1 MLPLIQVDVHER
13 GSGIIKMRFAA
24 DSISTS
30 DDGLFLRSAESTA
43 RSSRTCETR
52 YILHLPLK
60 PELSIL
66 IRYTAEP
73 KSPPSAQH
81 FVFQEQL
88 RGHRAA
94 SAAKVV
100 GFGWSSGLPPP
111 PPGSLCTC
119 APRGARNHHLSGAHH
134 VYSAV
139 RDGDD
144 DVADSR
150 G

>member
-13 GSGIIKMRFAA
+13 GSGIIKMRFAV

-30 DDGLFLRSAESTA
+30 DGGLFLRSVEPTAFKSTCA
-43 RSSRTCETR
+43 HAKPNILFTCPSS
-52 YILHLPLK
+52 PN
-60 PELSIL
+60 SL

-73 KSPPSAQH
+73 RSPPSAQH
-81 FVFQEQL
+81 FVFQEPL

-119 APRGARNHHLSGAHH
+119 ALEGGPQPSSIGCAPRLFGCEGR
-134 VYSAV
+134 
-139 RDGDD
+139 RP
-144 DVADSR
+144 
-150 G
+150 